1 MTKSRVIVAERFHR
15 FQLLQPLLLLDIV
28 WAGVVFR
35 VDSLHESSLNS
46 KVCSSMFGFD
56 RSDSLLEVRPEEWKR
71 HSVYDAFG
79 DWSVWVESSSVR
91 WQCV

>member
-1 MTKSRVIVAERFHR
+1 MTKPRVIVAERLHR
-15 FQLLQPLLLLDIV
+15 LQLLQAFLFLDIV
-28 WAGVVFR
+28 RADVVFR

-46 KVCSSMFGFD
+46 KVCSSMFGSD

-79 DWSVWVESSSVR
+79 D
-91 WQCV
+91 